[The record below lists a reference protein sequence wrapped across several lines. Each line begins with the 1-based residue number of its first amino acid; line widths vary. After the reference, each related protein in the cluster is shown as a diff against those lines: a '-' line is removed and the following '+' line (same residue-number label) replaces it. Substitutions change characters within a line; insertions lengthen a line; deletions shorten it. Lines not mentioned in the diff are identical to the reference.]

1 MQKNFQLSDISIKVI
16 RKDVKNTH
24 LSVYPLDGS
33 VILVTPKRTSYE
45 VARAYA
51 ISKIPWIRTQ
61 QKRFR
66 NQARKFPLKFIDR
79 ESHELWGRRY
89 LMKINYK
96 KEKPNV
102 LLNNKEIVLTVRP
115 KSNQKKRSQTIENWQ
130 KLLLY
135 DYVNNLIKKWEK
147 KLDVKVK
154 RHFVRKMKTRW
165 GSCNKSLGHIR
176 LNTELVKKPKEL
188 VEYVVVHEMT
198 HLIETKHNDRFI
210 KILDKYCPFWRDQ
223 RTELNQLPLAAE
235 FFKKN

>member
-1 MQKNFQLSDISIKVI
+1 MSTSIQISNISIKII

-33 VILVTPKRTSYE
+33 VVLVTPKKTRYE

-51 ISKIPWIRTQ
+51 ISKISWIRSQ
-61 QKRFR
+61 QNKFK
-66 NQARKFPLKFIDR
+66 NQARQFPLKYINR
-79 ESHELWGRRY
+79 ESHDLWGRRY

-102 LLNNKEIVLTVRP
+102 LLNNKEIILTVRP
-115 KSNQKKRSQTIENWQ
+115 ESKQKKRSQIIENWQ
-130 KLLLY
+130 KSLLY
-135 DYVNNLIKKWEK
+135 EYVASLIKKWEK

-154 RHFVRKMKTRW
+154 RHFIRKMKTRW
-165 GSCNKSLGHIR
+165 GSCNKSLAYIR

-188 VEYVVVHEMT
+188 VEYVVVHEMI
-198 HLIETKHNDRFI
+198 HLIETRHNDRFI
-210 KILDKYCPFWRDQ
+210 KILDKHCPFWRDQ
-223 RTELNQLPLAAE
+223 RSELNQLPLAAE